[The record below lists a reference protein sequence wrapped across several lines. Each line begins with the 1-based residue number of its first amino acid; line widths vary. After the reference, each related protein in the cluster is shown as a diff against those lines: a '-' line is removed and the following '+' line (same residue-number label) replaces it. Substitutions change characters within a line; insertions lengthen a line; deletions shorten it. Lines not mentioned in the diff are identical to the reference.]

1 MKTDELV
8 ILGGGIAGISACYHA
23 HEKKIDAT
31 CYEANEKPGGLV
43 ANFTI
48 QGFRFD
54 NAVHL
59 SFTKNEYVRS
69 IFDKV
74 DYITHKP
81 DAYCLDR
88 GLWLKHPIQNNLFP
102 LPIAE
107 KVSHIKSFIERPCTN
122 PENYSEWLEHQYGY
136 SIANKYPKSYTKKY
150 WGLDATKLS
159 TTWIGN
165 RMRRAE
171 IDEILLGALEE
182 RDDNHYYANEMR
194 YPKNGGYF
202 EFIKDIAINIKLNK
216 QAVKIDVIGKEVAFS
231 DGSKVLYSELIS
243 TLPLPTLCSIIKNCP
258 AEVMDAA
265 NSLLWTTVDLI
276 SIGFDK
282 SDIPPYLWFYIY
294 DEANVAARAYSPSW
308 KAKSNAPEGKS
319 SLQFE
324 IYNLSTEQRQEPENL
339 IANIKEKLLEMQVC
353 SESDILF
360 MHHKHLPFGNVVF
373 DHGMEYRRKIV
384 LDYLDSVNIHTCGRF
399 GEWDY
404 LWSDQSFLSGQNSVS
419 KISV

>member
-1 MKTDELV
+1 MATDKLV

-23 HEKKIDAT
+23 LQKKIDAT
-31 CYEANEKPGGLV
+31 CYEANDKPGGLV

-69 IFDKV
+69 IFDKIP
-74 DYITHKP
+74 YITHLP

-150 WGLDATKLS
+150 WGVDASKLS

-171 IDEILLGALEE
+171 IDEILLGALER

-194 YPKNGGYF
+194 YPKEGGYL
-202 EFIKDIAINIKLNK
+202 EFIKDVLTNSHIQLNK
-216 QAVKIDVIGKEVAFS
+216 RAIKIDVLCKEVCFS
-231 DGSKVLYSELIS
+231 DGTKISYSELIS
-243 TLPLPTLCSIIKNCP
+243 TLPLPTLCSIIENCP
-258 AEVMDAA
+258 KDVKDAA
-265 NSLLWTTVDLI
+265 NSLLWTTVDLV
-276 SIGFDK
+276 SVGFNK
-282 SDIPPYLWFYIY
+282 PDIPPFLWFYIY
-294 DEANVAARAYSPSW
+294 DEANLAARAYSPSW
-308 KAKSNAPEGKS
+308 KSTSNVPEGKS

-324 IYNLSTEQRQEPENL
+324 IYNLSNKEKLDQEQL
-339 IANIKEKLLEMQVC
+339 LGNIKTKLLEMKIC
-353 SESDILF
+353 TENDILF
-360 MHHKHLPFGNVVF
+360 MNHKHLPFGNVVF
-373 DHGMEYRRKIV
+373 DHGMESRRQIV
-384 LDYLDSVNIHTCGRF
+384 FDYLKTVNLHTCGRF
-399 GEWDY
+399 GKWDY
-404 LWSDQSFLSGQNSVS
+404 LWSDQSFLSGMDCVNEL
-419 KISV
+419 